1 MYNAS
6 VNLYQAID
14 LILNDIYTP
23 ASNTNLTNTPSTTTI
38 LLESSTGTD
47 TTLPAATTTAAGV
60 MTAADKVKTNSL
72 ITLSGVAANSTNL
85 GTFPGT
91 SIPDN
96 LTIKQALTT
105 VEEYLDY
112 VDAAG
117 ALTSN
122 SSAIT
127 LSGSPL
133 TLSTGSAID
142 FVPAQVNLQ
151 DLGGAL
157 TLGQID
163 TTGVTTDAVMYFDGA
178 NWSFTTS
185 PAVEHNG
192 LASKQGGTTN
202 EYYHLSSSLYN
213 VLASSNANRIIG
225 RYSAGSGAVQALTL
239 PYSVTISGSGLQ
251 LTNDAAT
258 PGNSKYYGTDG
269 SGVKG
274 FFSLPTGSGT
284 LSTATDSDDLDFTIT
299 GSDLTAILT
308 TTGVAADIY
317 GAADETLIVEVDDKG
332 RVLDVVQSP
341 ISIVSTQISNFV
353 EATQD
358 VVGGLLVAGSGVSI
372 TYSDAGNTL
381 TISSSATYTDEAA
394 QDAVGG
400 ILVDSTDIDFTY
412 TDATPS
418 ITASLLTTGVT
429 AASYGSASS
438 VPTFTV
444 DSKGRLTAASN
455 TTIAITATNVSNFD
469 EAVDDRVSNLLTAGT
484 DISLSYNDASGTL
497 TINSTAGSGGSPAG
511 TNYNLQYYNSG
522 AFGADSNITVTP
534 GSAPKLVVGTSTP
547 AATIHAKGPNNTGST
562 ALLVENSSGN
572 NIHSTLTSGYFQFGD
587 NESLPRIY
595 QTGTVGGSVGYT
607 RTGLTIQGAFG
618 PSDTY
623 DILGITHT
631 SILDGTDGP
640 YCILKLSGTHAPSAD
655 TGEYV
660 GLKISQV
667 INQTGANNGEA
678 FGIQVAPT
686 LTAIG
691 YKYTGILVAVN
702 DVDSFGFAQE
712 GSSAIN
718 YFDGSLGIGT
728 VSPSTALQVVGSTT
742 STHFIGG
749 GSAPSVSV
757 GSSSVVGTGGNASV
771 SGTDT
776 AFTVT
781 LNVGSGSPTS
791 GTAFTV
797 TFNTAYASAP
807 IATFSPNSTDTAND
821 YATYKPYVTTT
832 TTTLVFTVFGS
843 LTASTTYK
851 WNFINI
857 GK

>member
-1 MYNAS
+1 M
-6 VNLYQAID
+6 
-14 LILNDIYTP
+14 
-23 ASNTNLTNTPSTTTI
+23 
-38 LLESSTGTD
+38 
-47 TTLPAATTTAAGV
+47 
-60 MTAADKVKTNSL
+60 
-72 ITLSGVAANSTNL
+72 
-85 GTFPGT
+85 
-91 SIPDN
+91 
-96 LTIKQALTT
+96 
-105 VEEYLDY
+105 
-112 VDAAG
+112 
-117 ALTSN
+117 
-122 SSAIT
+122 
-127 LSGSPL
+127 
-133 TLSTGSAID
+133 
-142 FVPAQVNLQ
+142 
-151 DLGGAL
+151 
-157 TLGQID
+157 
-163 TTGVTTDAVMYFDGA
+163 
-178 NWSFTTS
+178 
-185 PAVEHNG
+185 
-192 LASKQGGTTN
+192 
-202 EYYHLSSSLYN
+202 
-213 VLASSNANRIIG
+213 
-225 RYSAGSGAVQALTL
+225 
-239 PYSVTISGSGLQ
+239 Q
-251 LTNDAAT
+251 LTNDAAS

-274 FFSLPTGSGT
+274 FFTLPTGSGT

-308 TTGVAADIY
+308 TTGVAADVY
-317 GAADETLIVEVDDKG
+317 GDGGNTVEIEVDDKG
-332 RVLDVVQSP
+332 RVLALSEVP
-341 ISIVSTQISNFV
+341 ILITSANISNFT

-358 VVGGLLVAGSGVSI
+358 VVGGLLVAGSGVSL
-372 TYSDAGNTL
+372 TYSDASNTL
-381 TISSSATYTDEAA
+381 TIASSATYTDEAA

-400 ILVDSTDIDFTY
+400 ILVDSSDIDFTY

-444 DSKGRLTAASN
+444 DSKGRLSAASN

-511 TNYNLQYYNSG
+511 TNYNLQYYSSG
-522 AFGADSNITVTP
+522 AFAADSNITVTP
-534 GSAPKLVVGTSTP
+534 GSAPKLAVGTSTP
-547 AATIHAKGPNNTGST
+547 GATLHAKGPNNTGST

-595 QTGTVGGSVGYT
+595 QSGTVGGAVGYT
-607 RTGLTIQGAFG
+607 RTGLTIQGAFA

-631 SILDGTDGP
+631 AVSDGTDGP
-640 YCILKLSGTHAPSAD
+640 YCILKLSGTHSPIAD

-667 INQTGANNGEA
+667 INQTGSNNGES

-686 LTAIG
+686 LTSIG

-749 GSAPSVSV
+749 GSAPSVAV

-807 IATFSPNSTDTAND
+807 IATFSANSTDTAND

-832 TTTLVFTVFGS
+832 TTTLEFTVFGS